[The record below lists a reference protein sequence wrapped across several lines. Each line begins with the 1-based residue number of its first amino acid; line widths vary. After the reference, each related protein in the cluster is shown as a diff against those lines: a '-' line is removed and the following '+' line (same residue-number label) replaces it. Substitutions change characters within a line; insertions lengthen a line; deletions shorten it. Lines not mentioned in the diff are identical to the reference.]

1 MSVSATLHAGLDRL
15 ERLLSA
21 LAGGALVAMMALICA
36 DAAGRYLLG
45 APLPAAHEIVSQHLL
60 VPLVFTLLAVNYTRG
75 DHVRLDVTAPWLKRL
90 PGGAASE
97 QRLVAALSLLV
108 FIPFGWA
115 AAADAAL
122 RLGRVETTL
131 GTPPLPVWLS
141 HLWVAVGVWA
151 LIARLALDAIAPR
164 ATRATRATRAAKDD
178 ADDAAREEDAP

>member
-1 MSVSATLHAGLDRL
+1 MSVCATLHAGLDRL

-21 LAGGALVAMMALICA
+21 LAGGALLAMMALICA

-60 VPLVFTLLAVNYTRG
+60 VPLVFALLAVNYTRG
-75 DHVRLDVTAPWLKRL
+75 DHVRLNVAAPWLQRL

-164 ATRATRATRAAKDD
+164 AARAATDGADDD
-178 ADDAAREEDAP
+178 ADKAANRADAP